1 MRRLSVWRSGPWP
14 PERVCWPPDA
24 SSPPRMAG
32 GLSTQHSSTSGA
44 RRLAPEDLPRD
55 AHVLANASLQ
65 PGASVTAQYRPQLE
79 RTEAAPE
86 HLCVLAQAG
95 DLFADP

>member
-1 MRRLSVWRSGPWP
+1 M
-14 PERVCWPPDA
+14 
-24 SSPPRMAG
+24 
-32 GLSTQHSSTSGA
+32 
-44 RRLAPEDLPRD
+44 
-55 AHVLANASLQ
+55 LANASLQ